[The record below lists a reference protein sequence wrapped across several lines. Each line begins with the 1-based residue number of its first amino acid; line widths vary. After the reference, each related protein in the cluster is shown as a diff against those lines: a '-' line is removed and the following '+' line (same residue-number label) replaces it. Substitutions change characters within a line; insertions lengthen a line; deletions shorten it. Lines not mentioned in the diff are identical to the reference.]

1 MKRMIAVL
9 TALIMVFTSAVAL
22 ADNSSGVKLVAVAGN
37 IESNQ
42 VTVDIMLTEN
52 TGIAGIKLAVK
63 YDTSKMK
70 ALNVEANSPALH
82 HGRVPLVKLAITHM
96 TQIIIIPLPVRLCLL
111 HLN

>member
-9 TALIMVFTSAVAL
+9 TALIMAFTSAVAL

-70 ALNVEANSPALH
+70 ALNVKRGSEFPSATSWEGTPGEIGYN
-82 HGRVPLVKLAITHM
+82 
-96 TQIIIIPLPVRLCLL
+96 
-111 HLN
+111 